1 MPLDT
6 LPKKQ
11 GTRIGKKEMR
21 LFLVL
26 SGTGEKKLL
35 SFRHLASSS
44 GAVSRD
50 DETKARRRPGCER
63 NAQIRLYLG
72 DGLSSGK

>member
-1 MPLDT
+1 M
-6 LPKKQ
+6 Q
-11 GTRIGKKEMR
+11 KKEMR

-26 SGTGEKKLL
+26 SRTGEKKL